1 MDMNSLLSGLAES
14 QKNGSKKCDCNNN
27 HNDGCGCNNGG
38 GFGGGGGSIIWIIIL
53 LILFCGQGQGRDCG
67 TVCGCD
73 PKHCK
78 ELCRCGS
85 SNSGG
90 FGLGGFGGGFGGG
103 CGGGSGIW
111 IIILIL
117 LFACGGNNRQSKG
130 CTNNIINLDGCD
142 EE

>member
-14 QKNGSKKCDCNNN
+14 QKNGSKKCDCDNNN
-27 HNDGCGCNNGG
+27 NNNGG
-38 GFGGGGGSIIWIIIL
+38 NSIIWIIVL
-53 LILFCGQGQGRDCG
+53 LLLFCSQGQVDSG

-78 ELCRCGS
+78 ELCRCGPS
-85 SNSGG
+85 KTGG
-90 FGLGGFGGGFGGG
+90 FGLGGLTGGLGG

-117 LFACGGNNRQSKG
+117 LFACSGGKNKG
-130 CTNNIINLDGCD
+130 CTNNIINLDGC
-142 EE
+142 EEE

>member
-27 HNDGCGCNNGG
+27 NNNNNGG
-38 GFGGGGGSIIWIIIL
+38 GNSIIWIIVL
-53 LILFCGQGQGRDCG
+53 LLLFCCQGQGQDSGI
-67 TVCGCD
+67 VCGCD

-78 ELCRCGS
+78 ELCRCGPS
-85 SNSGG
+85 TGGG
-90 FGLGGFGGGFGGG
+90 FGLGGFGGGCGGF
-103 CGGGSGIW
+103 GGGSGIW

-117 LFACGGNNRQSKG
+117 LFACSGGRNKG
-130 CTNNIINLDGCD
+130 CTNNIINVDGCD

>member
-14 QKNGSKKCDCNNN
+14 QKNGSKKCDCDNNN
-27 HNDGCGCNNGG
+27 NNGG
-38 GFGGGGGSIIWIIIL
+38 NSIIFIIIL
-53 LILFCGQGQGRDCG
+53 LILFCSQGQVRDSG

-78 ELCRCGS
+78 ELCRCGPIS
-85 SNSGG
+85 SGG
-90 FGLGGFGGGFGGG
+90 FGLGGF
-103 CGGGSGIW
+103 GGGSGIW

-117 LFACGGNNRQSKG
+117 LFVSSGRQNKG